1 MSHTKGPWQ
10 AKPPRIGAAITIYG
24 ADGEFPVATTC
35 SNTSPATMQAHR
47 DGTVAA
53 NARLIAAA
61 PELLEALKALY
72 LARQQDKYRGW
83 EIGVP
88 NFEEAER
95 LADAAIAKAEQQ

>member
-1 MSHTKGPWQ
+1 VSKHTPGPWA
-10 AKPPRIGAAITIYG
+10 AKPPRIGAAITVYG

-61 PELLEALKALY
+61 PELLSVLKVAFARQYNPFEPDNQSALY
-72 LARQQDKYRGW
+72 HKMA
-83 EIGVP
+83 GV
-88 NFEEAER
+88 
-95 LADAAIAKAEQQ
+95 IAKAEIGETE